1 MHNTHLESHIWI
13 CKSLGELLMA
23 EQHIAFLVPDPLAIN
38 LLRRTCTEEEISFMA
53 GEHKTTTPDDLFI
66 GVDQGRFTSALEFGL
81 SDSSQGHIFITGLSG
96 PRALNAIKKHV
107 GDFLKTQ
114 GSAAY
119 APQDWCYLHNFTNPL
134 EPISVFLGK
143 GRGKS
148 LKDRMAK
155 LLTDLQERVHGELT
169 RDDIVAQRQQRTSDL
184 RNWWES
190 LRTSIVREAKQE
202 GIYVD
207 YRNEYTVV
215 RPLSYLPKSEKNTDD
230 KDVPALMQTEELD
243 VLAPQDRQRIV
254 VAHEKWIHRVNM
266 SGVEY
271 QKRSRETRE
280 AITALD
286 HGVVCDAVEEA
297 FKEIGFRSS
306 EKVSSYGQQLKDFAI
321 EQFTPQYE
329 EQPNKPQMQNPGL
342 PWNVNVLV
350 DSSQQEGPPI
360 IVDYDG
366 TFQSLV
372 GQIQRIANNQGVAY
386 TDHTMIGPGSIV
398 EANGGYLIVDA
409 MNVLRNTGSY
419 DVLKRVMN
427 NEMLKI
433 EDPMSFYGMGSTVPL
448 QPAPI
453 PIKMKV
459 IMIGSMYL
467 WHLLAHHDPEF
478 LQHFDLKA
486 EVTSEVD
493 WNAQEVTALG
503 QWTQAYAKD
512 KKLLP
517 LENRALQRI
526 VEHAARLADSQH
538 KLSTDYASIEPIVH
552 EASYIAL
559 KDQHTYVSAIHVRRA
574 IETKF
579 YRANFRYQ
587 RMQQMI
593 RDKKILLPLKGERVG
608 QITIL
613 AVADF
618 GDMQIGLQNR
628 LTAGWSIGRPGFLS
642 IHREAGLAGDIL
654 KKGEMTVQSALLGL
668 FAKRYPMAVNI
679 TYTIEQTYNGIDGDS
694 ASMALF
700 YAIVSSLSGIPIRQ
714 DIAITGS
721 LSQWCEP
728 QVIGGLN
735 EKIEGFFDTCAF
747 SGLIGTQGVIFPEA
761 NRDDLMLSERV
772 IEAVA
777 EGKFSLWACRDINH
791 GMQILMNAETG
802 TQNPNYSF
810 TEGSVYHLVDKQL
823 QTIARNARDFFKK
836 EDDGI

>member
-1 MHNTHLESHIWI
+1 
-13 CKSLGELLMA
+13 MA
-23 EQHIAFLVPDPLAIN
+23 EQHLSHVPIPLSIN
-38 LLRRTCTEEEISFMA
+38 ALRRTCTEEEITFLASEQHTA
-53 GEHKTTTPDDLFI
+53 VPAPDDLFI

-81 SDSSQGHIFITGLSG
+81 HESSQGHIFVTGLSG
-96 PRALNAIKKHV
+96 PRALNAIKKYV
-107 GDFLKTQ
+107 GDFLAAQ
-114 GSAAY
+114 AGSY

-134 EPISVFLGK
+134 EPISVHIGK

-155 LLTDLQERVHGELT
+155 LLLHLQEHVHAALT
-169 RDDIVAQRQQRTSDL
+169 RDDIVAQRQQKTSDL

-190 LRTSIVREAKQE
+190 LRLGIIRDAKRE
-202 GIYVD
+202 GIYVN
-207 YRNEYTVV
+207 YENEYTIV
-215 RPLSYLPKSEKNTDD
+215 RPLSRLSKQEKDTQE
-230 KDVPALMQTEELD
+230 KDRDGKERPALMQTEEVDALE
-243 VLAPQDRQRIV
+243 PQERKRSTA
-254 VAHEKWIHRVNM
+254 AHERWIHRVNM

-286 HGVVCDAVEEA
+286 RGVVCDTVEEA
-297 FKEIGFRSS
+297 FKEIGFKSS

-321 EQFTPQYE
+321 DHFTPQYE
-329 EQPNKPQMQNPGL
+329 EQQNKPQIQNPEL

-350 DSSQQEGPPI
+350 DSSEQQGPPI
-360 IVDYDG
+360 VVDYDG

-372 GQIQRIANNQGVAY
+372 GRIERVANQNGIAY

-427 NEMLKI
+427 NAVLRI

-459 IMIGSMYL
+459 IMLGSLYI
-467 WHLLAHHDPEF
+467 WHMLAHYDPEF
-478 LQHFDLKA
+478 LDHFELKA
-486 EVTSEVD
+486 EVTSEVE
-493 WNAQEVTALG
+493 WNTSETSALA
-503 QWTQAYAKD
+503 QWTTRYAKS
-512 KKLLP
+512 KSLLP
-517 LENRALQRI
+517 FDNGALQRI
-526 VEHAARLADSQH
+526 VEHAGRLADNQQ
-538 KLSTDYASIEPIVH
+538 KLSTDYRSIEPIVH

-559 KDQHTYVSAIHVRRA
+559 KDQQTNVSAIHVRQA
-574 IETKF
+574 LEKKF
-579 YRANFRYQ
+579 YRSNFRYQ

-593 RDKKILLPLKGERVG
+593 RDKIILLPLKGERVG

-618 GDMQIGLQNR
+618 GDMRIGMQNR
-628 LTAGWSIGRPGFLS
+628 LTAGWSIGRPGFISL
-642 IHREAGLAGDIL
+642 HREAGLAGDIL

-679 TYTIEQTYNGIDGDS
+679 TYTAEQTYNGIDGDS

-700 YAIVSSLSGIPIRQ
+700 YAIVSSLSGVPIRQ

-728 QVIGGLN
+728 QAIGGLN

-747 SGLIGTQGVIFPEA
+747 SGLTGTQGVIFPEA
-761 NRDDLMLSERV
+761 NASDLMLNERV
-772 IEAVA
+772 IDAA
-777 EGKFSLWACRDINH
+777 NAGQFSLWACRDISH
-791 GMQILMNAETG
+791 GMQILMGKESG
-802 TQNPNYSF
+802 VQNPDYTF
-810 TEGSVYHLVDKQL
+810 ADGSVYDLVDKQL
-823 QTIARNARDFFKK
+823 QTIARNARNFMRQEKP

>member
-1 MHNTHLESHIWI
+1 
-13 CKSLGELLMA
+13 MA
-23 EQHIAFLVPDPLAIN
+23 EQYIQTPAPLPIDA
-38 LLRRTCTEEEISFMA
+38 LRRTCTEEEISSSPERRNIA
-53 GEHKTTTPDDLFI
+53 VDDLFI
-66 GVDQGRFTSALEFGL
+66 GVNQGRFTSALEFGL
-81 SDSSQGHIFITGLSG
+81 SESSQDHIFITGLSG

-107 GDFLKTQ
+107 GDYLTAQ
-114 GSAAY
+114 GSAVY
-119 APQDWCYLHNFTNPL
+119 APQDWCYLYNFIDPL
-134 EPISVFLGK
+134 APISVFLGK

-155 LLTDLQERVHGELT
+155 LLLHLQEHVHAALT
-169 RDDIVAQRQQRTSDL
+169 RDDIVAQRQQNTSDL

-190 LRTSIVREAKQE
+190 LRNTVVRDAKDE
-202 GIYVD
+202 NIYVD

-215 RPLSYLPKSEKNTDD
+215 RPFSRLPKSEKNTED
-230 KDVPALMQTEELD
+230 KDGPALMQTEELD
-243 VLAPQDRQRIV
+243 ALAPQDRQRMV
-254 VAHEKWIHRVNM
+254 TAHEKWIHRVNM

-286 HGVVCDAVEEA
+286 RAVVCDTVEEA
-297 FKEIGFRSS
+297 FKEIGFKSS
-306 EKVSSYGQQLKDFAI
+306 PKVSSYGQQLKDYAI
-321 EQFTPQYE
+321 EQFTPEYE
-329 EQPNKPQMQNPGL
+329 EQPTKPRLQNPGL
-342 PWNVNVLV
+342 PWNVNILV
-350 DSSQQEGPPI
+350 DSSEQEGPPI
-360 IVDYDG
+360 VVDYDG

-372 GQIQRIANNQGVAY
+372 GQIARVANNQGMAY

-398 EANGGYLIVDA
+398 EANGGILIVDA

-427 NEMLKI
+427 NGILKI
-433 EDPMSFYGMGSTVPL
+433 EDPMSFYGMGSIVPL

-459 IMIGSMYL
+459 IMIGSLYV
-467 WHLLAHHDPEF
+467 WHMLARYDPDF
-478 LQHFDLKA
+478 LQHFELKA
-486 EVTSEVD
+486 EVTSEVE
-493 WNAQEVTALG
+493 WNAEEAAGLA
-503 QWTQAYAKD
+503 QWTQAYAKG

-517 LENRALQRI
+517 LENGALQRI
-526 VEHAARLADSQH
+526 VEHAGRLADSQN
-538 KLSTDYASIEPIVH
+538 KLSTDYASIEPIVC
-552 EASYIAL
+552 EASYITL
-559 KDQHTYVSAIHVRRA
+559 KDQRTRVTAGDVRRSL
-574 IETKF
+574 ETKF

-587 RMQQMI
+587 RMQQMV

-618 GDMQIGLQNR
+618 GDLQIGMQSR
-628 LTAGWSIGRPGFLS
+628 LTAGWSMGRPGFISLE
-642 IHREAGLAGDIL
+642 REAGLAGDIL

-679 TYTIEQTYNGIDGDS
+679 TYTAEQTYSKVDGDS

-700 YAIVSSLSGIPIRQ
+700 YAIISTLSAVPIRQ
-714 DIAITGS
+714 DLAITGS

-747 SGLIGTQGVIFPEA
+747 SGLTGTQGVIFPEA
-761 NRDDLMLSERV
+761 NAGDLMLSERV
-772 IEAVA
+772 IEAVNA
-777 EGKFSLWACRDINH
+777 GQFSLWACRDISH
-791 GMQILMNAETG
+791 GMQILMGKEAG
-802 TQNPNYSF
+802 VQNPDYTFSD
-810 TEGSVYHLVDKQL
+810 GSVYDLVDKQL
-823 QTIARNARDFFKK
+823 QTIARNARNFMRQEKP